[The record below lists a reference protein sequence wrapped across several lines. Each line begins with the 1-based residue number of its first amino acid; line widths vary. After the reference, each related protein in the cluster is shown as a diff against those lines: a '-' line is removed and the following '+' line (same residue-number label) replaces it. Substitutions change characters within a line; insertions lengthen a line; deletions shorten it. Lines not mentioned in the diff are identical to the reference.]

1 MELTSTVREIITML
15 EESIDTQD
23 WSLVEDSIEELNNL
37 FDVLETNSGDYD
49 LDING

>member
-23 WSLVEDSIEELNNL
+23 WSLVKDSIEELNDL
-37 FDVLETNSGDYD
+37 FDVLETNSGYYD
-49 LDING
+49 LDLNG

>member
-23 WSLVEDSIEELNNL
+23 WSLVEDSIEELNDL

>member
-23 WSLVEDSIEELNNL
+23 WSLVEDSIEELNNV

-49 LDING
+49 LDLNG

>member
-1 MELTSTVREIITML
+1 MELTSTVREIITMI

-23 WSLVEDSIEELNNL
+23 WSLVEDSIEELNDL

>member
-15 EESIDTQD
+15 EESIDTQE

-49 LDING
+49 LDLNG

>member
-15 EESIDTQD
+15 EEGIDTQD
-23 WSLVEDSIEELNNL
+23 WSLVEDSIEELNNV

>member
-1 MELTSTVREIITML
+1 MELTSTVREIITMI

-49 LDING
+49 LDLNG

>member
-23 WSLVEDSIEELNNL
+23 WSLVEDSIEELNGL

>member
-15 EESIDTQD
+15 EESIDTEE

-49 LDING
+49 LDLNG

>member
-1 MELTSTVREIITML
+1 ML

-23 WSLVEDSIEELNNL
+23 WSLVEDSIEELNDL

>member
-15 EESIDTQD
+15 EESIDTQE
-23 WSLVEDSIEELNNL
+23 WSLVEDSIEELNKL

-49 LDING
+49 LDLNG

>member
-1 MELTSTVREIITML
+1 MI

-23 WSLVEDSIEELNNL
+23 WSLVEDSIEELNDL